1 MPANLTS
8 RARALLGKLGSLR
21 VRLTLSV
28 AVLSLVALSGGALL
42 LVRAV
47 ESTVLRRIER
57 DNTDELERFEEQ
69 IERGVPPDELVLPHG
84 YARLQRPP
92 DGEIPPD
99 GKLREVVPFPPP
111 GVPAPL
117 VMAVPVPPGSA
128 APGFGAG
135 WSAVVRPVVSPHD
148 GPFVIAVG
156 RPLLEAKR
164 SVETL
169 RQVLAAGVPG
179 LVLITTVAA
188 WFLIGRTLRPVHA
201 MSRSASRIADATTG
215 ERLEIPST
223 HDEVATLAH
232 TLNGMLDRIADGTR
246 RQREFVSDASHELR
260 SPIAALRTLLEVEH
274 AHPGRTEAKSLHTA
288 LLAETSRLETLTA
301 DLLALARLDE
311 ASPPRREELDLDDL
325 LLEESAR
332 PRRVPVDTSGIV
344 AVKVLGDRQ
353 SLQHL
358 ARNLLDNAARHAS
371 ARVAVSTHRD
381 ADSVVLRVDDDGP
394 GIPEADRVRVFERF
408 TRSDGGRSR
417 DTGGAGLGL
426 AVVERVAR
434 QHGGGACVKDAPSG
448 GARLEIRLP
457 R

>member
-1 MPANLTS
+1 LPTALSS
-8 RARALLGKLGSLR
+8 RAGAVFATLASLR

-57 DNTDELERFEEQ
+57 DNIHELDAFEEQ
-69 IERGVPPDELVLPHG
+69 IERGVAADELVLPHG
-84 YARLQRPP
+84 FARLRHPP
-92 DGEIPPD
+92 PGRLP
-99 GKLREVVPFPPP
+99 EVLPFPPP

-117 VMAVPVPPGSA
+117 MMAVPMQSDSDV
-128 APGFGAG
+128 PGFGAG
-135 WSAVVRPVVSPHD
+135 WSGAARPVLSPHD

-164 SVETL
+164 SVDVL
-169 RQVLAAGVPG
+169 RRVLAAGVPG

-215 ERLEIPST
+215 ERLEIPPT
-223 HDEVATLAH
+223 RDEVATLAH

-260 SPIAALRTLLEVEH
+260 SPIAALRTLLEVEG
-274 AHPGRTEAKSLHTA
+274 AHPGRTEAKSLHAA

-311 ASPPRREELDLDDL
+311 ATPPRRDELDFDDL
-325 LLEESAR
+325 VLEEAAR
-332 PRRVPVDTSGIV
+332 PRRVAVDTSGV
-344 AVKVLGDRQ
+344 AAAKVLGDRH
-353 SLQHL
+353 SLLHL
-358 ARNLLDNAARHAS
+358 VRNLLDNAARHAS
-371 ARVAVSTHRD
+371 TRVAVSIHRD
-381 ADSVVLRVDDDGP
+381 SDNVVLHVDDDGP
-394 GIPEADRVRVFERF
+394 GIPEADRIRVFDRF
-408 TRSDGGRSR
+408 TRSDSGRSR
-417 DTGGAGLGL
+417 DAGGAGLGL
-426 AVVERVAR
+426 AVVERVVQ
-434 QHGGGACVKDAPSG
+434 QHGGTARVTDAPGG

-457 R
+457 A